1 MAGRLFPVLITASGG
16 CRLVTAFDEG
26 GLPTGGYYHREEP
39 REESV
44 WGD

>member
-16 CRLVTAFDEG
+16 CRFEAAFDPKEV
-26 GLPTGGYYHREEP
+26 PTGGYYHREEE

-44 WGD
+44 WGG